1 MDQGN
6 ADARIHDAAARQH
19 GVVTRGQLLRGGLS
33 RGAIE
38 HRLKKGT
45 LRRLHYGVYCAGP
58 VAAHYQR
65 EMAAA
70 LACGPAA
77 ALSHRTAGGLW
88 AMMPAPQ
95 REAPVEVTGPR
106 SLRGPASGVRLYRM
120 ELEPDEITLR
130 HRLPVTTPAR
140 TVLDLASG
148 LGPDEMERILA
159 RAVKQKLVTCEAV
172 EAMLLRHPRRP
183 GCRTLRALLADAVG
197 PAFVRSEAETGFL
210 ALLRKAGV
218 PRPRSN
224 VVVHGLEVDFFWP
237 DRGLVAE
244 VDGFA
249 HHSHRSAFENDRRRD
264 HILAAEGL
272 VVLRFTWRQ
281 IHREPEKV
289 VARLCMALGARAG
302 GQGGGYR
309 GGHGGGQDAGEG
321 GGQGLG

>member
-1 MDQGN
+1 MDQGD
-6 ADARIHDAAARQH
+6 ADTRIHEAAARQH
-19 GVVTRGQLLRGGLS
+19 GVVTRVQLLRCGVS

-58 VAAHYQR
+58 VTARYQR
-65 EMAAA
+65 EMAAG
-70 LACGPAA
+70 LACGPDA

-95 REAPVEVTGPR
+95 RDAPVEVAAPR
-106 SLRGPASGVRLYRM
+106 SIRGPACGVRLYRM
-120 ELEPDEITLR
+120 ALEPDEITRR
-130 HRLPVTTPAR
+130 HELPVTTPAR

-148 LGPDEMERILA
+148 LGPYELERIFA
-159 RAVKQKLVTCEAV
+159 RALRQKLITCEAV
-172 EAMLLRHPRRP
+172 EAMLLRHPGRP

-197 PAFVRSEAETGFL
+197 PALVRSEAEAGFL

-272 VVLRFTWRQ
+272 IVLRFTWRQ
-281 IHREPEKV
+281 IHGEPETV
-289 VARLCMALGARAG
+289 LARLCMALGARSGGQGGQG
-302 GQGGGYR
+302 GQGGG
-309 GGHGGGQDAGEG
+309 
-321 GGQGLG
+321 